1 MMIEMNLRHLLM
13 RAVLWWKR
21 KTARRLGEGVY
32 YINGADT
39 LPPPLN
45 SAEEAEAIR
54 RAAEGDSEARDLL
67 ITHNL
72 QMCIRDSGGCQR
84 PSVFGV

>member
-1 MMIEMNLRHLLM
+1 MIEMNLRHLLM

-54 RAAEGDSEARDLL
+54 RAAEGDSEARDLPVSY
-67 ITHNL
+67 THL
-72 QMCIRDSGGCQR
+72 LCAAAGPRHSH
-84 PSVFGV
+84 PPVW